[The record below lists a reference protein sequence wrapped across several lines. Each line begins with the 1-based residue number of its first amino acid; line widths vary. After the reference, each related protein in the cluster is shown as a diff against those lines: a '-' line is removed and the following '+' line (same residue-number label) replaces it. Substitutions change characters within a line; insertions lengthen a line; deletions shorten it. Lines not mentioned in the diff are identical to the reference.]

1 MAAPQGP
8 PNRKDGT
15 PSSSTYSQVTSGKD
29 PALSTKRP
37 SFETP
42 PDLRATLLE
51 EGTFK
56 DRDMEIDPDKGTA
69 PAKATAPWIPGKC
82 IPQAPQAPKYL
93 VCSPRIEE
101 QKQYMRDNALV
112 GKFLGLWPSERD
124 LIKWIQYW
132 WKPRGH
138 YDLQLGSKG
147 FFTVIFHNLEDR
159 NRIFDGGPYFYN
171 SAGLF
176 LRFWT
181 EKFSPE
187 KEDFAHA
194 PVWIRL
200 YSLPQEFWLEEVL
213 AGIGNTIGVYVKSS
227 EATKQRRYTSYAR
240 ICVYLNIAKP
250 LPGSIT
256 LEYHD
261 EEWSQTIDYEHIPFR
276 CRKCHE
282 HGHLFRECPLNAVQK
297 EAATDAS
304 KDKDGFTQI
313 AGRRRQG
320 TRKQPYQPGKNPL
333 TSNKFAT
340 LQDQPDNPITTSTQQ
355 PSLQENEPHPH
366 PLHKDS
372 QAANQ
377 PQPQS
382 PPRNT
387 EPSSFNQSPT
397 QEQLGMPDTDDGD
410 DEMELEEQDLAG
422 VDLEHLE
429 HAYRHQKLYTIPRDQ
444 LRKVHKVFLNS
455 SAGSSARTSK
465 ALGVQ
470 TNQSKT
476 PSKVQKEEKKRGRK
490 STSKLIQEIGNFM
503 VNSGQIQLISDS
515 FPPLPNH
522 PSS

>member
-1 MAAPQGP
+1 VYSSFFEYYVKDKRAAP
-8 PNRKDGT
+8 
-15 PSSSTYSQVTSGKD
+15 
-29 PALSTKRP
+29 TKA
-37 SFETP
+37 S
-42 PDLRATLLE
+42 
-51 EGTFK
+51 
-56 DRDMEIDPDKGTA
+56 
-69 PAKATAPWIPGKC
+69 APWTPGKC
-82 IPQAPQAPKYL
+82 IPQAPQAPKY
-93 VCSPRIEE
+93 VVSSPRIEE

-124 LIKWIQYW
+124 LIKWIHYW

-147 FFTVIFHNLEDR
+147 FFTIIFHNPEDR
-159 NRIFDGGPYFYN
+159 NRVFDGGPYFFN

-282 HGHLFRECPLNAVQK
+282 HGHLFRECPLNAVHRE
-297 EAATDAS
+297 EAPDTG
-304 KDKDGFTQI
+304 KDKDGFAQP

-320 TRKQPYQPGKNPL
+320 NRKQPAQVCKEPS
-333 TSNKFAT
+333 TSNKYAI
-340 LQDQPDNPITTSTQQ
+340 LQDQPENPLNDATPQPFPQHYEPHS
-355 PSLQENEPHPH
+355 PSLQSEPLAEDQNKGH
-366 PLHKDS
+366 
-372 QAANQ
+372 N
-377 PQPQS
+377 PQNIEPPPTS
-382 PPRNT
+382 P
-387 EPSSFNQSPT
+387 SLV
-397 QEQLGMPDTDDGD
+397 QEQSTLQEIEDGD
-410 DEMELEEQDLAG
+410 EEMELEEQDLAG

-429 HAYRHQKLYTIPRDQ
+429 HAYRHQNLYTIPRDQ
-444 LRKVHKVFLNS
+444 LRKVHKVYLNS
-455 SAGSSARTSK
+455 SAGSSARASK

-490 STSKLIQEIGNFM
+490 STRKLIQEIGNFM
-503 VNSGQIQLISDS
+503 VNSGQIHLISDS
-515 FPPLPNH
+515 FPPLPP
-522 PSS
+522 PSSS